1 MLFREKTQFIPTI
14 APRGPPRRA
23 AIACPKISGPYS
35 YLGCLHAIKII
46 ISRLETNIKTLIIP
60 IPLALSELRKANALQ
75 VKCYNPVYVPMVEYQ
90 YATRYL
96 HLRGV
101 VE

>member
-14 APRGPPRRA
+14 APIGPPRIA
-23 AIACPKISGPYS
+23 ARIWPKISGSYS
-35 YLGCLHAIKII
+35 YLGCLHALKII
-46 ISRLETNIKTLIIP
+46 ISRLKTNIKTLIIP
-60 IPLALSELRKANALQ
+60 IPLAISELRKANSLQ

-90 YATRYL
+90 YATHHL